1 MEAKGKVMV
10 SDWGGMD
17 SLMGLICNERSR
29 RRVYDYEAHCGRRTR
44 RRTRRSFALIYYYC
58 FLPNICKGGTTLFM

>member
-17 SLMGLICNERSR
+17 SLMGLICNEKQK
-29 RRVYDYEAHCGRRTR
+29 
-44 RRTRRSFALIYYYC
+44 
-58 FLPNICKGGTTLFM
+58 KGL